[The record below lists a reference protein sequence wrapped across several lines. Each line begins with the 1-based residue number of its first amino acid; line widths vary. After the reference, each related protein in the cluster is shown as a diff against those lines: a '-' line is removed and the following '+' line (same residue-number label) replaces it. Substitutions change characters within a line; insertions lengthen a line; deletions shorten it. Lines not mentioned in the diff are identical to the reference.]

1 MTRLTAP
8 AQARASATVPVD
20 VMAGDQKRN
29 DVQGKAEQLQ
39 QEAVAVNSL
48 FVHRGP
54 EESLDVVHFIV
65 NPISAAALVN
75 VEIVGYTVPNGM
87 IAYIDKIAVV
97 FSSVALPQTL
107 VCGWR
112 MTLGPNNIERVPNIL
127 DPINEYFYYSLAN
140 IDQPKE
146 ITPVWVQSNKRV
158 SLMLTLQ
165 PLFNDPVTVIGRIS
179 GKIIKPASPALLGR
193 G

>member
-1 MTRLTAP
+1 MSRIT
-8 AQARASATVPVD
+8 AQAQANAVKTVAVSVTAGEKPPDD
-20 VMAGDQKRN
+20 VQKR
-29 DVQGKAEQLQ
+29 AAQLTD
-39 QEAVAVNSL
+39 EAIAVNSL

-65 NPISAAALVN
+65 NPVSGGVLAN
-75 VEIVGYTVPNGM
+75 VEIVGYTVPAGM
-87 IAYIDKIAVV
+87 IVYIDKIAVV
-97 FSSVALPQTL
+97 FSSVTLPQTM

-112 MTLGPNNIERVPNIL
+112 MVLGPVNIERVPNIL
-127 DPINEYFYYSLAN
+127 DPINEYFYYSLGS

-165 PLFNDPVTVIGRIS
+165 PLFNDPVTVIGRLS